1 MNKFIAR
8 SIAVAAFAAASFASV
23 SYASEGNV
31 YRAHG
36 TVVAVSA
43 EKVTLKQDA
52 VSELGWPARQVT
64 YTADGRTVLNNI
76 QVGQTVD
83 ANFTAANP
91 YQASVHFVTPVS
103 Q

>member
-8 SIAVAAFAAASFASV
+8 SIAVATLVTTSFASV
-23 SYASEGNV
+23 SYASEGDT

-36 TVVAVSA
+36 TVVAVSG
-43 EKVTLKQDA
+43 EKITLKQDA
-52 VSELGWPARQVT
+52 VTELGWPARQVT
-64 YTADGRTVLNNI
+64 YSADGSNVLANVR
-76 QVGQTVD
+76 VGQTVD
-83 ANFTAANP
+83 AAFTASNP